1 MGGRII
7 FKESLVV
14 HADTILS
21 AGKNHKTTRKEVL
34 LKKPSNNNLKDSII
48 DKIAKNYRKI
58 LYNMVIFNNN
68 KNYSGYMLSDI
79 TTLRRDFYMREQK
92 EHRKSITSIKTK
104 ILAAVSAL
112 VLILVLILIIISYTI
127 SKNIITDQ
135 SMQLLEL
142 STKNQASR
150 IEAWMTEKLNVFS
163 TFKQDI
169 ETLDYTDAQLQ
180 SLLDSYYGRS
190 SDYPDGFY
198 IADTSGKVMQASGV
212 DYKKTADTSSAWY
225 NEALTRVNMAFGD
238 VHVNEAGT
246 DVVSAGAILRDS
258 KKAGGN
264 AKAKNTRLLVVD
276 VPIAHIQVIVDSF
289 ISMDDAQAILVDKDN
304 MSILSKS
311 DDTLTGR
318 LSDGTGFLGTI
329 GNRISQQNYTAMT
342 LDGNIVDFREI
353 TGTNWV
359 LVSYVPESAVFSE
372 LASLRTTMIVV
383 AVVVLAVILVLM
395 ERMIHFMIKPI
406 RSLTDSIVTMASGD
420 FTVDIKTKGNDEI
433 TLMGHSMKEF
443 TAAIR
448 SMINDISNISET
460 LKGQAE
466 SSTSVSGG
474 LYEASLKQSKNI
486 DELNGTVDQLSASVQ
501 EIAESA
507 TALAVVVSDTRDSSN
522 NAEDKM
528 NVTVEVAEAGKN
540 DMQKV
545 GEAMGLIEQS
555 INGLQESIDKVGA
568 ASQEINKI
576 VGMIGE
582 IADETNLLALN
593 ASIEAARAGDAGKG
607 FAVVATEIG
616 SLATNSNQS
625 VQKIQTLINEVTS
638 LVGETVDKAK
648 DSVDEINTSSRL
660 VHQAV
665 ATFDTI
671 YDNIVDANRVVND
684 MAANM
689 LKVADVST
697 NVASITEEQAAS
709 AELISRNAGNIAS
722 ESKNITDDSEKVAE
736 TARKLADTSEKL
748 MTQINSFRV

>member
-1 MGGRII
+1 M
-7 FKESLVV
+7 
-14 HADTILS
+14 T
-21 AGKNHKTTRKEVL
+21 
-34 LKKPSNNNLKDSII
+34 
-48 DKIAKNYRKI
+48 KIAKNHRKI

-112 VLILVLILIIISYTI
+112 VLILVLILIIVSYTI

-142 STKNQASR
+142 STKNQASQ
-150 IEAWMTEKLNVFS
+150 IEAWMSENLNVFN

-169 ETLDYTDAQLQ
+169 ETMDYTEAQLQ

-198 IADTSGKVMQASGV
+198 IADTSGKVMQAAGV
-212 DYKKTADTSSAWY
+212 DYKKTADASSAWY

-276 VPIAHIQVIVDSF
+276 VPIAHIQVIVNSF
-289 ISMDDAQAILVDKDN
+289 ISIDDAQAILVDKE
-304 MSILSKS
+304 SLSVLSKS
-311 DDTLTGR
+311 DDTLSGK
-318 LSDGTGFLGTI
+318 LSDSTGFLGTI
-329 GNRISQQNYTAMT
+329 GDRISQQNYTSMT
-342 LDGNIVDFREI
+342 LNGNIVDFREI
-353 TGTNWV
+353 SGTNWV
-359 LVSYVPESAVFSE
+359 LVSYVPETTIFAE
-372 LASLRTTMIVV
+372 LATLRTTMIVV
-383 AVVVLAVILVLM
+383 AVVVLVILLVLM
-395 ERMIHFMIKPI
+395 ERMVHFMIKPI

-433 TLMGHSMKEF
+433 TLMGHSMKDF
-443 TAAIR
+443 TVAMR
-448 SMINDISNISET
+448 SMINDISNVSET

-648 DSVDEINTSSRL
+648 GSVDEINTSSRL

>member
-21 AGKNHKTTRKEVL
+21 AGKHHNTTRKEVL

-79 TTLRRDFYMREQK
+79 TTSRRDFYMREQK

-448 SMINDISNISET
+448 SMINDISN
-460 LKGQAE
+460 
-466 SSTSVSGG
+466 
-474 LYEASLKQSKNI
+474 KQSKNI

-671 YDNIVDANRVVND
+671 YDNIVDANKVVND

>member
-1 MGGRII
+1 
-7 FKESLVV
+7 
-14 HADTILS
+14 
-21 AGKNHKTTRKEVL
+21 
-34 LKKPSNNNLKDSII
+34 
-48 DKIAKNYRKI
+48 
-58 LYNMVIFNNN
+58 MVIFNNN
-68 KNYSGYMLSDI
+68 KNYSDYMLSDI

-150 IEAWMTEKLNVFS
+150 IEAWMSEKLNVFS

-198 IADTSGKVMQASGV
+198 IADTSGKVMQAAGV

-359 LVSYVPESAVFSE
+359 LVSYVPENAVFSE
-372 LASLRTTMIVV
+372 LASLRTIMIVV

>member
-1 MGGRII
+1 MFR
-7 FKESLVV
+7 
-14 HADTILS
+14 
-21 AGKNHKTTRKEVL
+21 
-34 LKKPSNNNLKDSII
+34 LKKPSNNNLKDNII

-79 TTLRRDFYMREQK
+79 TTLRRDFYMKEQK

-112 VLILVLILIIISYTI
+112 VLILVLILIIVSYTI

-142 STKNQASR
+142 STKNQASQ
-150 IEAWMTEKLNVFS
+150 IEAWMTENLNVFS

-169 ETLDYTDAQLQ
+169 ETMDYTEAQLQ

-198 IADTSGKVMQASGV
+198 IADTSGKVMQAAGV
-212 DYKKTADTSSAWY
+212 DYKKTADASSAWY

-276 VPIAHIQVIVDSF
+276 VPIAHIQVIVNSF
-289 ISMDDAQAILVDKDN
+289 ISIDDAQAILVDKE
-304 MSILSKS
+304 SLSVLSKS
-311 DDTLTGR
+311 DDTLSGK
-318 LSDGTGFLGTI
+318 LSDSTGFLGTI
-329 GNRISQQNYTAMT
+329 GDRISQQNYTSMT
-342 LDGNIVDFREI
+342 LNGNIVDFMEI
-353 TGTNWV
+353 SGTNWV
-359 LVSYVPESAVFSE
+359 LVSYVPETTIFAE
-372 LASLRTTMIVV
+372 LAMLRTTMIVV
-383 AVVVLAVILVLM
+383 AVVVLVILLVLM
-395 ERMIHFMIKPI
+395 ERMVHFMIKPI

-433 TLMGHSMKEF
+433 TLMGHSMKDF
-443 TAAIR
+443 TVAMR
-448 SMINDISNISET
+448 SMINDISNVSET

-474 LYEASLKQSKNI
+474 LYEASLRQSKTI

-507 TALAVVVSDTRDSSN
+507 TALALVVSDTRDSSN

-648 DSVDEINTSSRL
+648 GSVDEINTSSRL

-665 ATFDTI
+665 TTFDTI

>member
-1 MGGRII
+1 MFR
-7 FKESLVV
+7 
-14 HADTILS
+14 
-21 AGKNHKTTRKEVL
+21 
-34 LKKPSNNNLKDSII
+34 LKKSSNNNLKDSII

-68 KNYSGYMLSDI
+68 KNYSDYMLSDI
-79 TTLRRDFYMREQK
+79 TTSRRDFYMREQK

-150 IEAWMTEKLNVFS
+150 IEAWMSEKLNVFS

-359 LVSYVPESAVFSE
+359 LVCYVPESTVFSE

-383 AVVVLAVILVLM
+383 AVVVLAVILALM

-593 ASIEAARAGDAGKG
+593 ASIEAVRAGDAGKG

-648 DSVDEINTSSRL
+648 GSVDEINTSSRL

-671 YDNIVDANRVVND
+671 YDNIVDANKVVND

>member
-1 MGGRII
+1 MFR
-7 FKESLVV
+7 
-14 HADTILS
+14 
-21 AGKNHKTTRKEVL
+21 
-34 LKKPSNNNLKDSII
+34 LKKSSNNNLKDSII

-311 DDTLTGR
+311 DDTLTGK

-507 TALAVVVSDTRDSSN
+507 TALALVVSDTRDSSN
-522 NAEDKM
+522 NAENKM

>member
-1 MGGRII
+1 MFR
-7 FKESLVV
+7 
-14 HADTILS
+14 
-21 AGKNHKTTRKEVL
+21 
-34 LKKPSNNNLKDSII
+34 LKKSSNNNLKDSII
-48 DKIAKNYRKI
+48 DKITKSYRKI

-150 IEAWMTEKLNVFS
+150 IEAWMSEKLNVFS

-198 IADTSGKVMQASGV
+198 IADTSGKVMQAAGV
-212 DYKKTADTSSAWY
+212 DYKKTADASSAWY

-258 KKAGGN
+258 KKAGG
-264 AKAKNTRLLVVD
+264 KAKNTRLLVVD

-311 DDTLTGR
+311 DDILTGR

-383 AVVVLAVILVLM
+383 AVAVLAVILVLM

>member
-1 MGGRII
+1 
-7 FKESLVV
+7 
-14 HADTILS
+14 
-21 AGKNHKTTRKEVL
+21 
-34 LKKPSNNNLKDSII
+34 
-48 DKIAKNYRKI
+48 
-58 LYNMVIFNNN
+58 MVIFNNN

-150 IEAWMTEKLNVFS
+150 IEAWMSEKLNVFS

-198 IADTSGKVMQASGV
+198 IADTSGKVMQAAGV
-212 DYKKTADTSSAWY
+212 DYKKTADASSAWY
-225 NEALTRVNMAFGD
+225 NEALTRVNMAFSD

-258 KKAGGN
+258 KKAGG
-264 AKAKNTRLLVVD
+264 KAKNTRLLVVD

-383 AVVVLAVILVLM
+383 AVAVLAVILVLM

>member
-1 MGGRII
+1 
-7 FKESLVV
+7 
-14 HADTILS
+14 
-21 AGKNHKTTRKEVL
+21 
-34 LKKPSNNNLKDSII
+34 
-48 DKIAKNYRKI
+48 
-58 LYNMVIFNNN
+58 
-68 KNYSGYMLSDI
+68 
-79 TTLRRDFYMREQK
+79 MREQK

-104 ILAAVSAL
+104 ILVAVSAL

-150 IEAWMTEKLNVFS
+150 IEAWMSEKLNVFS

-198 IADTSGKVMQASGV
+198 IADTSGKVMQAAGV
-212 DYKKTADTSSAWY
+212 DYKKTADASSAWY

-507 TALAVVVSDTRDSSN
+507 TALALVVSDTRDSSN

-648 DSVDEINTSSRL
+648 GSVDEINTSSRL

>member
-1 MGGRII
+1 
-7 FKESLVV
+7 
-14 HADTILS
+14 
-21 AGKNHKTTRKEVL
+21 
-34 LKKPSNNNLKDSII
+34 
-48 DKIAKNYRKI
+48 
-58 LYNMVIFNNN
+58 MVIFNNN

-150 IEAWMTEKLNVFS
+150 IEAWMSEKLNVFS

-198 IADTSGKVMQASGV
+198 IADTSGKVMQAAGV
-212 DYKKTADTSSAWY
+212 DYKKTADASSAWY

-258 KKAGGN
+258 KKAGG
-264 AKAKNTRLLVVD
+264 KAKNTRLLVVD

-383 AVVVLAVILVLM
+383 AVAVLAVILVLM

-433 TLMGHSMKEF
+433 TLMGHSMKDF
-443 TAAIR
+443 TVAMR
-448 SMINDISNISET
+448 SMINDISNVSET

-474 LYEASLKQSKNI
+474 LYEASLKQSKTI

-507 TALAVVVSDTRDSSN
+507 TALALVVSDTRDSSN

-648 DSVDEINTSSRL
+648 GSVDEINTSSRL

>member
-1 MGGRII
+1 MFR
-7 FKESLVV
+7 
-14 HADTILS
+14 
-21 AGKNHKTTRKEVL
+21 
-34 LKKPSNNNLKDSII
+34 LKKSSNNNLKDSII

-648 DSVDEINTSSRL
+648 GSVDEINTSSRL

-671 YDNIVDANRVVND
+671 YDNIVDANKVVND

>member
-1 MGGRII
+1 
-7 FKESLVV
+7 
-14 HADTILS
+14 
-21 AGKNHKTTRKEVL
+21 
-34 LKKPSNNNLKDSII
+34 
-48 DKIAKNYRKI
+48 
-58 LYNMVIFNNN
+58 MVIFNNN
-68 KNYSGYMLSDI
+68 KNYSDYMLSDI
-79 TTLRRDFYMREQK
+79 TTLRRNFYMREQK

-112 VLILVLILIIISYTI
+112 VLILVLILIIVSYTI

-142 STKNQASR
+142 STKNQASQ
-150 IEAWMTEKLNVFS
+150 IEAWMSENLNVFN

-169 ETLDYTDAQLQ
+169 ETMDYTEAQLQ

-198 IADTSGKVMQASGV
+198 IADTSGKVMQAAGV
-212 DYKKTADTSSAWY
+212 DYKKTADASSAWY

-289 ISMDDAQAILVDKDN
+289 ISIDDAQAILVDKE
-304 MSILSKS
+304 SLSVLSKS
-311 DDTLTGR
+311 DDTLSGK
-318 LSDGTGFLGTI
+318 LSDSTGFLGTI
-329 GNRISQQNYTAMT
+329 GDRISQQNYTSMT
-342 LDGNIVDFREI
+342 LNGNIVDFREI
-353 TGTNWV
+353 SGTNWV
-359 LVSYVPESAVFSE
+359 LVSYVPETTIFAE
-372 LASLRTTMIVV
+372 LATLRTTMIVV
-383 AVVVLAVILVLM
+383 AVVVLVILLVLM
-395 ERMIHFMIKPI
+395 ERMVHFMIKPI

-671 YDNIVDANRVVND
+671 YDNIVDANKVVND

>member
-1 MGGRII
+1 
-7 FKESLVV
+7 
-14 HADTILS
+14 
-21 AGKNHKTTRKEVL
+21 
-34 LKKPSNNNLKDSII
+34 
-48 DKIAKNYRKI
+48 
-58 LYNMVIFNNN
+58 MVIFNNN

-112 VLILVLILIIISYTI
+112 VLILVLILIIVSYTI

-142 STKNQASR
+142 STKNQASQ
-150 IEAWMTEKLNVFS
+150 IEAWMSENLNVFN

-169 ETLDYTDAQLQ
+169 ETMDYTEAQLQ

-198 IADTSGKVMQASGV
+198 IADTSGKVMQAAGV
-212 DYKKTADTSSAWY
+212 DYKKTADASSAWY

-276 VPIAHIQVIVDSF
+276 VPIAHIQVIVNSF
-289 ISMDDAQAILVDKDN
+289 ISIDDAQAILVDKE
-304 MSILSKS
+304 SLSVLSKS
-311 DDTLTGR
+311 DDTLSGK
-318 LSDGTGFLGTI
+318 LSDSTGFLGTI
-329 GNRISQQNYTAMT
+329 GDRISQQNYTSMT
-342 LDGNIVDFREI
+342 LNGNIVDFREI
-353 TGTNWV
+353 SGTNWV
-359 LVSYVPESAVFSE
+359 LVSYVPETTIFAE
-372 LASLRTTMIVV
+372 LATLRTTMIVV
-383 AVVVLAVILVLM
+383 AVVVLVILLVLM
-395 ERMIHFMIKPI
+395 ERMVHFMIKPI

-433 TLMGHSMKEF
+433 TLMGHSMKDF
-443 TAAIR
+443 TVAMR
-448 SMINDISNISET
+448 SMINDISNVSET

-474 LYEASLKQSKNI
+474 LYEASLKQSKTI

-507 TALAVVVSDTRDSSN
+507 TALALVVSDTRDSSN

-648 DSVDEINTSSRL
+648 GSVDEINTSSRL

>member
-1 MGGRII
+1 
-7 FKESLVV
+7 
-14 HADTILS
+14 
-21 AGKNHKTTRKEVL
+21 
-34 LKKPSNNNLKDSII
+34 
-48 DKIAKNYRKI
+48 
-58 LYNMVIFNNN
+58 
-68 KNYSGYMLSDI
+68 
-79 TTLRRDFYMREQK
+79 MREQK
-92 EHRKSITSIKTK
+92 AQRKSITSIKTK

-112 VLILVLILIIISYTI
+112 VLILVLIMIIISYTI

-142 STKNQASR
+142 STKNQASQ
-150 IEAWMTEKLNVFS
+150 IEAWMSENLNVFN

-169 ETLDYTDAQLQ
+169 ETMDYTDAQLQ

-190 SDYPDGFY
+190 TDYPDGFY
-198 IADTSGKVMQASGV
+198 IADTSGKVMQAAGV
-212 DYKKTADTSSAWY
+212 GYKKTADTSSTWY
-225 NEALTRVNMAFGD
+225 SEALTRVNMAFGD
-238 VHVNEAGT
+238 VHANEAGT

-264 AKAKNTRLLVVD
+264 AKAKNTRLLIVD
-276 VPIAHIQVIVDSF
+276 VPIAHIQVIVNSF
-289 ISMDDAQAILVDKDN
+289 ISMDDAQAILVDREN
-304 MSILSKS
+304 LSVLSKS
-311 DDTLTGR
+311 DDTLAGK
-318 LSDGTGFLGTI
+318 LSDSTGFLGTI

-353 TGTNWV
+353 SGTNWV
-359 LVSYVPESAVFSE
+359 LVSYVPETTIFAE
-372 LASLRTTMIVV
+372 LATLRTTMIVV
-383 AVVVLAVILVLM
+383 AVVVLVVLLVLM
-395 ERMIHFMIKPI
+395 ERMVHFMIKPI

-433 TLMGHSMKEF
+433 TLMGHSMKDF
-443 TAAIR
+443 TVAMR
-448 SMINDISNISET
+448 SMINDISNVSET

-466 SSTSVSGG
+466 SSSSVSGG
-474 LYEASLKQSKNI
+474 LYEASLKQSKTI
-486 DELNGTVDQLSASVQ
+486 EELNGTVDQLSTSVQ

-507 TALAVVVSDTRDSSN
+507 TALALVVSDTRDSSN

-528 NVTVEVAEAGKN
+528 NATVDVAEAGKS

-545 GEAMGLIEQS
+545 GEAMGVIEQS
-555 INGLQESIDKVGA
+555 INGLQESIDKVGT
-568 ASQEINKI
+568 ASLEINKI

-593 ASIEAARAGDAGKG
+593 ASIEAARAGDAGRG

-625 VQKIQTLINEVTS
+625 VQKIQTLINEVTR
-638 LVGETVDKAK
+638 LVEETVNKAK
-648 DSVDEINTSSRL
+648 DSVNEINTSSQL

-665 ATFDTI
+665 TTFDTI
-671 YDNIVDANRVVND
+671 YDNIVEANKVVND

>member
-1 MGGRII
+1 MFR
-7 FKESLVV
+7 
-14 HADTILS
+14 
-21 AGKNHKTTRKEVL
+21 
-34 LKKPSNNNLKDSII
+34 LKKSSNNNLKDSII

-79 TTLRRDFYMREQK
+79 TTSRRDFYMREQK

-150 IEAWMTEKLNVFS
+150 IEAWMSEKLNVFS

-180 SLLDSYYGRS
+180 SLLDSYYGRN

-198 IADTSGKVMQASGV
+198 IADTSGKVLQASGV

-246 DVVSAGAILRDS
+246 DVVSAGAILRNS

-311 DDTLTGR
+311 DDTLTGK

-648 DSVDEINTSSRL
+648 GSVDEINTSSRL

>member
-1 MGGRII
+1 MFR
-7 FKESLVV
+7 
-14 HADTILS
+14 
-21 AGKNHKTTRKEVL
+21 
-34 LKKPSNNNLKDSII
+34 LKKSSNNNLKDSII

-79 TTLRRDFYMREQK
+79 TTSRRDFYMREQK

-150 IEAWMTEKLNVFS
+150 IEAWMSEKLNVFS

-246 DVVSAGAILRDS
+246 DVVSAGAILRNS

-311 DDTLTGR
+311 DDTLTGK

-648 DSVDEINTSSRL
+648 GSVDEINTSSRL

-684 MAANM
+684 RAANM

>member
-1 MGGRII
+1 M
-7 FKESLVV
+7 
-14 HADTILS
+14 
-21 AGKNHKTTRKEVL
+21 
-34 LKKPSNNNLKDSII
+34 
-48 DKIAKNYRKI
+48 KIAKSYRKI

-79 TTLRRDFYMREQK
+79 TTLRRNFYMREQK

-198 IADTSGKVMQASGV
+198 IADTSGKVMQAAGV
-212 DYKKTADTSSAWY
+212 DYKKTADASSAWY

-289 ISMDDAQAILVDKDN
+289 ISMDDAQAILVDKE
-304 MSILSKS
+304 SLSVLSKS
-311 DDTLTGR
+311 DDTLSGK
-318 LSDGTGFLGTI
+318 LSDSTGFLGTI
-329 GNRISQQNYTAMT
+329 GDRISQQNYTSMT
-342 LDGNIVDFREI
+342 LNGNIVDFMEI
-353 TGTNWV
+353 SGTNWV
-359 LVSYVPESAVFSE
+359 LVSYVPETTIFAE
-372 LASLRTTMIVV
+372 LAMLRTTMIVV
-383 AVVVLAVILVLM
+383 AVVVLVILLVLM
-395 ERMIHFMIKPI
+395 ERMVHFMIKPI

-433 TLMGHSMKEF
+433 TLMGHSMKDF
-443 TAAIR
+443 TVAMR
-448 SMINDISNISET
+448 SMINDISNVSET

-474 LYEASLKQSKNI
+474 LYEASLRQSKTI

-507 TALAVVVSDTRDSSN
+507 TALALVVSDTRDSSN

-648 DSVDEINTSSRL
+648 GSVDEINTSSRL

>member
-1 MGGRII
+1 MFR
-7 FKESLVV
+7 
-14 HADTILS
+14 
-21 AGKNHKTTRKEVL
+21 
-34 LKKPSNNNLKDSII
+34 LKKSSNNNLKDSII

-79 TTLRRDFYMREQK
+79 TTSRRDFYMREQK

>member
-1 MGGRII
+1 
-7 FKESLVV
+7 
-14 HADTILS
+14 
-21 AGKNHKTTRKEVL
+21 
-34 LKKPSNNNLKDSII
+34 
-48 DKIAKNYRKI
+48 
-58 LYNMVIFNNN
+58 
-68 KNYSGYMLSDI
+68 
-79 TTLRRDFYMREQK
+79 MREQK
-92 EHRKSITSIKTK
+92 AQRKSITSIKTK

-142 STKNQASR
+142 STKNQASQ
-150 IEAWMTEKLNVFS
+150 IEAWMSENLNVFN

-169 ETLDYTDAQLQ
+169 ETMDYTDAQLQ

-198 IADTSGKVMQASGV
+198 IADTSGKVMQAAGV
-212 DYKKTADTSSAWY
+212 GYKKTADTSSTWY

-238 VHVNEAGT
+238 VHANEAGT
-246 DVVSAGAILRDS
+246 DVVSAGAILRNS
-258 KKAGGN
+258 KTAGGN
-264 AKAKNTRLLVVD
+264 EKAKNTRLLIVD
-276 VPIAHIQVIVDSF
+276 VPIAHIQVIVNSF
-289 ISMDDAQAILVDKDN
+289 ISMDDAQAILVDKEN
-304 MSILSKS
+304 LSVLSKS
-311 DDTLTGR
+311 DDTLAGK
-318 LSDGTGFLGTI
+318 LSDSTGFLGTI

-353 TGTNWV
+353 SGTNWV
-359 LVSYVPESAVFSE
+359 LVSYVPETTIFAE
-372 LASLRTTMIVV
+372 LATLRTTMIVV
-383 AVVVLAVILVLM
+383 AVVVLVVLLVLM
-395 ERMIHFMIKPI
+395 ERMVHFMIKPI

-433 TLMGHSMKEF
+433 TLMGHSMKDF
-443 TAAIR
+443 TVAMR
-448 SMINDISNISET
+448 SMINDISNVSET

-466 SSTSVSGG
+466 SSSSVSGG
-474 LYEASLKQSKNI
+474 LYEASLKQSKTI
-486 DELNGTVDQLSASVQ
+486 EELNGTVDQLSTSVQ

-507 TALAVVVSDTRDSSN
+507 TALALVVSDTRDSSN

-528 NVTVEVAEAGKN
+528 NVTVEVAEAGKS

-555 INGLQESIDKVGA
+555 INGLQESIDKVGT
-568 ASQEINKI
+568 ASLEINKI

-593 ASIEAARAGDAGKG
+593 ASIEAARAGDAGRG

-625 VQKIQTLINEVTS
+625 VQKIQTLINEVTR
-638 LVGETVDKAK
+638 LVEETVNKAK
-648 DSVDEINTSSRL
+648 ASVDEINESSQL

-665 ATFDTI
+665 TTFDTI
-671 YDNIVDANRVVND
+671 YDNIVEANRVVND

>member
-1 MGGRII
+1 MFR
-7 FKESLVV
+7 
-14 HADTILS
+14 
-21 AGKNHKTTRKEVL
+21 
-34 LKKPSNNNLKDSII
+34 LKKSSNNNLKDSII

-79 TTLRRDFYMREQK
+79 TTSRRDFYMREQK

-150 IEAWMTEKLNVFS
+150 IEAWMSEKLNVFS

-169 ETLDYTDAQLQ
+169 ETLDYMDAQLQ

>member
-1 MGGRII
+1 
-7 FKESLVV
+7 
-14 HADTILS
+14 
-21 AGKNHKTTRKEVL
+21 
-34 LKKPSNNNLKDSII
+34 
-48 DKIAKNYRKI
+48 
-58 LYNMVIFNNN
+58 MVIFNNN

-79 TTLRRDFYMREQK
+79 TTSRRDFYMREQK

-150 IEAWMTEKLNVFS
+150 IEAWMSEKLNVFS

-198 IADTSGKVMQASGV
+198 IADTSGKVMQAAGV
-212 DYKKTADTSSAWY
+212 DYKKTADASSAWY

-258 KKAGGN
+258 KKSGGN

-671 YDNIVDANRVVND
+671 YDNIVDANKVVND

>member
-1 MGGRII
+1 
-7 FKESLVV
+7 
-14 HADTILS
+14 
-21 AGKNHKTTRKEVL
+21 
-34 LKKPSNNNLKDSII
+34 
-48 DKIAKNYRKI
+48 
-58 LYNMVIFNNN
+58 MVIFNNN

-112 VLILVLILIIISYTI
+112 VLILVLILIIVSYTI

-142 STKNQASR
+142 STKNQASQ
-150 IEAWMTEKLNVFS
+150 IEAWMSENLNVFN

-169 ETLDYTDAQLQ
+169 ETMDYTEAQLQ

-198 IADTSGKVMQASGV
+198 IADTSGKVMQAAGV
-212 DYKKTADTSSAWY
+212 DYKKTADASSAWY

-276 VPIAHIQVIVDSF
+276 VPIAHIQVIVNSF
-289 ISMDDAQAILVDKDN
+289 ISIDDAQAILVDKE
-304 MSILSKS
+304 SLSVLSKS
-311 DDTLTGR
+311 DDTLSGK
-318 LSDGTGFLGTI
+318 LSDSTGFLGTI
-329 GNRISQQNYTAMT
+329 GDRISQQNYTSMT
-342 LDGNIVDFREI
+342 LNGNIVDFREI
-353 TGTNWV
+353 SGTNWV
-359 LVSYVPESAVFSE
+359 LVSYVPETTIFAE
-372 LASLRTTMIVV
+372 LATLRTTMIVV
-383 AVVVLAVILVLM
+383 AVVVLVILLVLM
-395 ERMIHFMIKPI
+395 ERMVHFMIKPI

-433 TLMGHSMKEF
+433 TLMGHSMKDF
-443 TAAIR
+443 TVAMR
-448 SMINDISNISET
+448 SMINDISNVSET

-474 LYEASLKQSKNI
+474 LYEASLKQSKTI

-507 TALAVVVSDTRDSSN
+507 TALALVVSDTRDSSN

-648 DSVDEINTSSRL
+648 GSVDEINTSSRL

-671 YDNIVDANRVVND
+671 YDNIVDANKVVND

>member
-1 MGGRII
+1 
-7 FKESLVV
+7 
-14 HADTILS
+14 
-21 AGKNHKTTRKEVL
+21 
-34 LKKPSNNNLKDSII
+34 
-48 DKIAKNYRKI
+48 
-58 LYNMVIFNNN
+58 
-68 KNYSGYMLSDI
+68 
-79 TTLRRDFYMREQK
+79 MREQK
-92 EHRKSITSIKTK
+92 AQRKSITSIKTK

-112 VLILVLILIIISYTI
+112 VLILVLIMIIISYTI

-142 STKNQASR
+142 STKNQASQ
-150 IEAWMTEKLNVFS
+150 IEAWMSENLNVFN

-169 ETLDYTDAQLQ
+169 ETMDYTDAQLQ

-190 SDYPDGFY
+190 TDYPDGFY
-198 IADTSGKVMQASGV
+198 IADTSGKVMQAAGV
-212 DYKKTADTSSAWY
+212 GYKKTADTSSTWY
-225 NEALTRVNMAFGD
+225 SEALTRVNMAFGD
-238 VHVNEAGT
+238 VHANEAGT

-264 AKAKNTRLLVVD
+264 AKAKNTRLLIVD
-276 VPIAHIQVIVDSF
+276 VPIAHIQVIVNSF
-289 ISMDDAQAILVDKDN
+289 ISMDDAQAILVDREN
-304 MSILSKS
+304 LSVLSKS
-311 DDTLTGR
+311 DDTLAGK
-318 LSDGTGFLGTI
+318 LSDSTGFLGTI

-353 TGTNWV
+353 SGTNWV
-359 LVSYVPESAVFSE
+359 LVSYVPETTIFAE
-372 LASLRTTMIVV
+372 LATLRTTMIVV
-383 AVVVLAVILVLM
+383 AVVVLVVLLVLM
-395 ERMIHFMIKPI
+395 ERMVHFMIKPI

-433 TLMGHSMKEF
+433 TLMGHSMKDF
-443 TAAIR
+443 TVAMR
-448 SMINDISNISET
+448 SMINDISNVSET

-466 SSTSVSGG
+466 SSSSVSGG
-474 LYEASLKQSKNI
+474 LYEASLKQSKTI
-486 DELNGTVDQLSASVQ
+486 EELNGTVDQLSTSVQ

-507 TALAVVVSDTRDSSN
+507 TALALVVSDTRDSSN

-528 NVTVEVAEAGKN
+528 NATVDVAEAGKS

-545 GEAMGLIEQS
+545 GEAMGVIEQS
-555 INGLQESIDKVGA
+555 INGLQESIDKVGT
-568 ASQEINKI
+568 ASLEINKI

-593 ASIEAARAGDAGKG
+593 ASIEAARAGDAGRG

-625 VQKIQTLINEVTS
+625 VQKIQTLINEVTR
-638 LVGETVDKAK
+638 LVEETVNKAK
-648 DSVDEINTSSRL
+648 DSVNEINTSSQL

-665 ATFDTI
+665 TTFDTI
-671 YDNIVDANRVVND
+671 YDNIVEANRVVND

-722 ESKNITDDSEKVAE
+722 ESKNITVYCEFVAE